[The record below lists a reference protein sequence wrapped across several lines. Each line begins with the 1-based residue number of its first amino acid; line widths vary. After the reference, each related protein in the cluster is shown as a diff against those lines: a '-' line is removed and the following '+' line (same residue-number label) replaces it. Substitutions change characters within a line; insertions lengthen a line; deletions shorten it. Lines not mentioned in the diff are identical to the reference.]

1 MTPPARF
8 TFRADGRRFR
18 LRSQTPGEGG
28 LTVLDAEDDELRVTV
43 TNADLQRLYVR
54 TPASPEEVCARA
66 ALEAAQLYSL
76 ALGEAASPAWEHLT
90 DAERD
95 GRIAAVKHALAGGS
109 AEDQHNLWMAT
120 RRAEGW
126 TFGPMKDTAAK
137 TSPCLVPYGE
147 LPEAQR
153 RKDALFQGVVR
164 SVAAALGIAPAEPS
178 REQLAEVAFAAYGAA
193 VGGKTYDGKPIPPLA
208 TIRENTPRVAAAWE
222 AAAGAVR
229 DRVVRP

>member
-8 TFRADGRRFR
+8 TRRADGHRFR
-18 LRSQTPGEGG
+18 LVSQARGIGG
-28 LTVLDAEDDELRVTV
+28 PAVLDSEDDERRVTV
-43 TNADLQRLYVR
+43 TNADLERLYTR
-54 TPASPEEVCARA
+54 TPSSPEEVCARA
-66 ALEAAQLYSL
+66 AHEAAQLYSL

-90 DAERD
+90 DAQRV
-95 GRIAAVKHALAGGS
+95 GMIAGVKHALAGGS
-109 AEDQHNLWMAT
+109 AEDSHNLWMAT
-120 RRAEGW
+120 RLAEGW
-126 TFGPMKDTAAK
+126 TFGPLKDFAAK
-137 TSPCLVPYGE
+137 TSPCLVPYAE

-193 VGGKTYDGKPIPPLA
+193 VGGKTYDGKPIPPFA

-222 AAAGAVR
+222 EAAGAVR
-229 DRVVRP
+229 DRVVGR